1 MKNQIIILGS
11 YDFARAQIV
20 QSELLAEGIECF
32 QEHEGGI
39 LSGVQS
45 IVNIRINEVD
55 SEKALKIINNYK
67 DTSTIVKEKASKLQL
82 PLKRILVAVDF
93 SEHSLTT
100 CRYAISVAKKF
111 NAEIKLF
118 HAYETPVINSSPY
131 TEPVVYAVE
140 PVNQLSVLLTESK
153 QKMNSLKKEL
163 KNIWPEAKLTY
174 SLIND
179 IPIEGIIQFSID
191 YKPGL
196 IFIGS
201 NVHENLPNSM
211 ISYIARKVT
220 AKTAIPVLVVPGI
233 STERNWKNINKVLYA
248 SDLDDQDLIS
258 VTILAEMMKPLKAEV
273 HCVHVSI
280 GTISPIV
287 QARFE
292 LMKKEIRN
300 QNIRLKNVVFELIVG
315 EDVEKT
321 LETYLRN
328 NNIGLISMTP
338 HKRNMLSRWLTPSL
352 TNSIVKNSEVPVL
365 LLHN

>member
-1 MKNQIIILGS
+1 MKNQIITLGS
-11 YDFARAQIV
+11 YDFARAQIIH
-20 QSELLAEGIECF
+20 SELFAAGIKCF
-32 QEHEGGI
+32 QEHEGAI

-67 DTSTIVKEKASKLQL
+67 DISEIVKERVTKLQV
-82 PLKRILVAVDF
+82 PLTRILVAVDF
-93 SEHSLTT
+93 SEHSMTT
-100 CRYAISVAKKF
+100 CRLAMSVAKEY

-118 HAYETPVINSSPY
+118 HTYETPVINSSPY

-140 PVNQLSVLLTESK
+140 PVNQLSNLLSESK

-163 KNIWPEAKLTY
+163 LKIWPKSKLTY

-179 IPIEGIIQFSID
+179 IPFEGIIQISNN

-196 IFIGS
+196 IFIGKHI
-201 NVHENLPNSM
+201 NENLQNSM
-211 ISYIARKVT
+211 ISHIARKVAANT
-220 AKTAIPVLVVPGI
+220 TIPVVVVPEI
-233 STERNWKNINKVLYA
+233 STEKNWKSINKVLYA
-248 SDLDDQDLIS
+248 TDLDEQDLIS
-258 VTILAEMMKPLKAEV
+258 ITILTEMLQPLKIEV

-280 GTISPIV
+280 GTISPII

-292 LMKKEIRN
+292 LMKKEIRS
-300 QNIRLKNVVFELIVG
+300 QSIRLKNVVFELIVG

-321 LETYLRN
+321 LETYMRN
-328 NNIGLISMTP
+328 NNIGIISMTP
-338 HKRNMLSRWLTPSL
+338 HKRNLLSQWLTPSL
-352 TNSIVKNSEVPVL
+352 TNHIVKNSEVPVL